1 MSTTTSTTTDI
12 SLPSILR
19 EGPPNPL
26 SEQPELSNFNPTDPD
41 TIIAASRLADSQV
54 PDGGYGWV
62 VIFACSILTF
72 WFVGTTYSWGVI
84 QAALVAQKVSTPSTL
99 SFVGSTTC
107 SFIAFLALVNARIIR
122 AIGARTTALVGVV
135 LLGAGEIFSGFSTR
149 SVGGLFVN
157 AGVIMGVGASL
168 QDRKSVV

>member
-1 MSTTTSTTTDI
+1 MSTITTTTKIRLEPI
-12 SLPSILR
+12 SRAPDDPNVPSP
-19 EGPPNPL
+19 G
-26 SEQPELSNFNPTDPD
+26 LSNFDPIDPD

-84 QAALVAQKVSTPSTL
+84 QAALVAEKLSSPSTL
-99 SFVGSTTC
+99 CFVGSLTC
-107 SFIAFLALVNARIIR
+107 ACISLLALVNARIVR
-122 AIGARTTALVGVV
+122 AFGARTTALMGVT

-149 SVGGLFVN
+149 NLGGLFVT
-157 AGVIMGVGASL
+157 AGVIMGVGS
-168 QDRKSVV
+168 R